1 MCEHTS
7 RPWRDRWVGMRLVNP
22 LAGSLPLLALLGFLM
37 GFPDVPE
44 MPEKVRFTLFFFY
57 VVTLAT
63 QSQARRGDVTVTPMH
78 DFLRHP
84 SGAPFWQ
91 FCPPSATKPTLHF
104 FFYIICSRVFIL
116 LIHWRKY
123 ENVAIA
129 DLAGISN
136 RIKTLSQ
143 EIAAYICRPW
153 LALSMKTAQC
163 TQMYFNVCFSFKLE
177 KYSVIFL
184 RFV

>member
-116 LIHWRKY
+116 FKHLRKY

-143 EIAAYICRPW
+143 EIAAYICRPCLW
-153 LALSMKTAQC
+153 
-163 TQMYFNVCFSFKLE
+163 KLHSAHSCILTYAFPSNS
-177 KYSVIFL
+177 KNIL
-184 RFV
+184 

>member
-1 MCEHTS
+1 MAWQVGGDAAGQSSGRLPAAACS
-7 RPWRDRWVGMRLVNP
+7 PW
-22 LAGSLPLLALLGFLM
+22 LLDGLSWCPWNAWKSSFHSFLLL
-37 GFPDVPE
+37 
-44 MPEKVRFTLFFFY
+44 RRY
-57 VVTLAT
+57 VSNT

-116 LIHWRKY
+116 FIHLRKY

-143 EIAAYICRPW
+143 EIAAYICRPCLW
-153 LALSMKTAQC
+153 
-163 TQMYFNVCFSFKLE
+163 KLHSAHSCILTYAFPSNS
-177 KYSVIFL
+177 KNIL
-184 RFV
+184 